1 MSGLISKIKSFIS
14 LLPQISFMNVL
25 EVLII
30 AFIIYEIL
38 VLIKKTKAMTLLK
51 GILMIL
57 IFTVLAYVLRMN
69 VILWLLERVSTIAVI
84 ALVVIF
90 QPELRDALERLGKQS
105 IVPKMIMQ
113 QEDTGI
119 TVETTSEIAK
129 AAFQMG
135 RVKTGAL
142 IVIEH
147 SDGLDSWIRTGI
159 AIDGIVTSAL
169 LINIFEKNTPLHDGA
184 VIIRGNKVTAAT
196 CLLPLSDNLTISKD
210 LGTRHRAAIGMSEIN
225 DSLTVV
231 VSEETGNVS
240 LAKDGILYRMSDYDQ
255 LMKELSVLV
264 KTEKNQKPVFFRKK
278 RKES

>member
-1 MSGLISKIKSFIS
+1 M
-14 LLPQISFMNVL
+14 LPQISFMNVL